1 MNDGTGTYFDT
12 NSHSIIKINLSYDK
26 TTQSFFIPYLIAC
39 AGSSMADLDHDPN
52 HFEGS
57 KKGYRYELLL
67 FWGSLKFKLK
77 QLAPN
82 LPASIITIL

>member
-1 MNDGTGTYFDT
+1 
-12 NSHSIIKINLSYDK
+12 
-26 TTQSFFIPYLIAC
+26 
-39 AGSSMADLDHDPN
+39 MADLDHDPN

-77 QLAPN
+77 QLEPN
-82 LPASIITIL
+82 LPASIIPIL